1 MVEKEYIRI
10 AQSCRED
17 LYRFAVRYTADGDG
31 AWDVVQDALV
41 TLWTHLGEV
50 EAEKAKGWLV
60 RVMYRELVDLHRH
73 EMRFQAIAAEIAG
86 EKWYRQ
92 HDNYELHDATQ
103 MALNQLN
110 EQQRAI
116 LLMKDVEGYHYK
128 EIAQLTDMSE
138 TQVTGIL
145 YRARVNF
152 KKAYLKLNENK
163 I

>member
-41 TLWTHLGEV
+41 SLWTHLGEV

-92 HDNYELHDATQ
+92 HDGTEPT
-103 MALNQLN
+103 
-110 EQQRAI
+110 E
-116 LLMKDVEGYHYK
+116 
-128 EIAQLTDMSE
+128 
-138 TQVTGIL
+138 
-145 YRARVNF
+145 
-152 KKAYLKLNENK
+152 
-163 I
+163 